1 MDAVLRHISKPAAA
15 LFCMAAFG
23 FHDAFAAPE
32 PMGHEESA
40 HGETMGTGTDAG
52 MDAAAAGHGTA
63 HDAAHE
69 SVGLPQLDVAT
80 YPGQIFW
87 LAVTFAILYFYFSR
101 KALPE
106 ISGVIEN
113 RHEHIQSNLH
123 TAEKLRKEA
132 DEAQVHYEALLEHAR
147 TESSKLM
154 GDAAASVK
162 AKGDRM
168 FLSLREKGAQDI
180 AALEQR
186 LTQEKAKAMA
196 EMDMIAAEIAS
207 QAAEKIVGVKA
218 DLKQAQTV
226 VQSLNRREAA

>member
-1 MDAVLRHISKPAAA
+1 MDAFIRHISKPAAA
-15 LFCMAAFG
+15 LFCLAVYG
-23 FHDAFAAPE
+23 IHDAFASPE
-32 PMGHEESA
+32 TAGGHGEPHGEA
-40 HGETMGTGTDAG
+40 HGEITVEGAD
-52 MDAAAAGHGTA
+52 AGHGV
-63 HDAAHE
+63 DAAHGAPHE
-69 SVGLPQLDVAT
+69 SAGLPQLDVST

-132 DEAQVHYEALLEHAR
+132 DEAQAHYEALLEHAR

-154 GDAAASVK
+154 NDAAANVK
-162 AKGDRM
+162 AKGERM
-168 FLSLREKGAQDI
+168 FLALREKGAQDI

-186 LTQEKAKAMA
+186 LAQEKAKAMA

>member
-1 MDAVLRHISKPAAA
+1 MEAVLRRISKPSAA

-32 PMGHEESA
+32 PIGHEEDA
-40 HGETMGTGTDAG
+40 HGEM
-52 MDAAAAGHGTA
+52 AADGAGHAADAA

-69 SVGLPQLDVAT
+69 SAGLPQLDVAT

-113 RHEHIQSNLH
+113 RHEHVQSNLQ
-123 TAEKLRKEA
+123 TAERLRKEA
-132 DEAQVHYEALLEHAR
+132 DEAQAHYEALLDHAR
-147 TESSKLM
+147 SESSKLM
-154 GDAAASVK
+154 GDAAGNVK
-162 AKGDRM
+162 AKGDKT
-168 FLSLREKGAQDI
+168 FLAMREKGVQDM

-186 LTQEKAKAMA
+186 LAQEKTKAMA

-207 QAAEKIVGVKA
+207 QAAEKIVGMKA